1 MKLLEGQITDDWRN
15 YLLGKRYAAGADFPV
30 NMYYKQIMEAFPD
43 NQGCKDSVSVSSYS
57 LEDQQ
62 FQKKATPGP
71 ADSSRRYWTKEKT
84 PTSC

>member
-57 LEDQQ
+57 LEAQQ
-62 FQKKATPGP
+62 FQKEQPLDLQIPPGATGP
-71 ADSSRRYWTKEKT
+71 KRKT